1 MQRLPQGADVAALAV
16 QVALQIGQL
25 ALVPPLQIGQLA
37 LVCSSASRDTTL
49 NHQNPNIASIGNLVL
64 RAVHVAQA
72 NSESHS
78 RHLQTKIIHVGAL
91 NIRIRFFEHIIVQLY
106 QGTRWKSIGD
116 HSGFYSDI
124 ILTIAFWSP
133 SGPLDLVVWLS
144 LATCI

>member
-37 LVCSSASRDTTL
+37 LVC
-49 NHQNPNIASIGNLVL
+49 
-64 RAVHVAQA
+64 
-72 NSESHS
+72 
-78 RHLQTKIIHVGAL
+78 LQTKIIHVGAL

-124 ILTIAFWSP
+124 ILTIAFWCPVSILLFGCLLLP
-133 SGPLDLVVWLS
+133 VYRHTTMVNGRLTLLCSRAEYRKRLTYMRAFRKQGT
-144 LATCI
+144 LA